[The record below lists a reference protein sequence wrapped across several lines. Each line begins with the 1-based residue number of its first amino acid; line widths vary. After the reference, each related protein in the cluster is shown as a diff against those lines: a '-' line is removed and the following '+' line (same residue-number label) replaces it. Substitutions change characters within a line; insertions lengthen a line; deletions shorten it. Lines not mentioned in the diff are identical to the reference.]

1 MSKRSES
8 AWADLLDVR
17 GGASTSSRLQRQR
30 ADLLEHWLRDPKNPW
45 PWLTGIDTTTKDLP
59 FAPFTHYDGGIPI
72 IWTTDEKDVL
82 GQPIKPFP
90 TTMPF
95 LERYTRVMVSFEH
108 EDRLLLVDK
117 ARQMLASTGILL
129 SWDFACRATAHRLF
143 MWSKISQEQAADM
156 LNEKVRPVHQRLP
169 EWIRQASKQSST
181 PLHRIKYGTGSQ
193 FRAVNESTAR
203 GAARGSSATGICV
216 DEAAFMDMF
225 EDIWDAAQ
233 PMTAKLVAL
242 TTALVGPPGATYFY
256 EKISEGRRYRA
267 ASPRNQ

>member
-1 MSKRSES
+1 MSKKSES
-8 AWADLLDVR
+8 AWADLLDIK
-17 GGASTSSRLQRQR
+17 GGASTGSRLQRAR
-30 ADLLEHWLRDPKNPW
+30 AELLEHWLGDPKNPW

-59 FAPFTHYDGGIPI
+59 FAPFTHYEGGIPI
-72 IWTTDEKDVL
+72 IWTTDEKDNEAPL
-82 GQPIKPFP
+82 KAFP

-95 LERYTRVMVSFEH
+95 LERYTATMVSFSH

-129 SWDFACRATAHRLF
+129 SWDFLCRAMPNRLF

-156 LNEKVRPVHQRLP
+156 LNEKVRPIHARLP
-169 EWIRQASKQSST
+169 EWLRLASPQSST
-181 PLHRIKYGTGSQ
+181 PLHRIRYGTGSQ

-216 DEAAFMDMF
+216 DEAAFMDLF

-242 TTALVGPPGATYFY
+242 TTALVGPPGATYFF
-256 EKISEGRRYRA
+256 EKISEGRKYRA
-267 ASPRNQ
+267 AVPANA